1 MVLWMLFSM
10 LVPAATVIWKRGQQ
24 RFCWMEQNFVQC
36 YSIFKLHHA
45 NKINVII
52 IQASWSNRTNKWLN
66 WNSHKKIEGIVTS
79 PVSQG
84 AENNQ
89 IVHHFCALYCIHEAD
104 SGVIKTSYRKT
115 LTGVKLLKGRI
126 YFLNWWVF
134 HTVSGFSVPANNH
147 HRVIGKKAMCSQK
160 SGHPFSYMK
169 NIFYHWMLF
178 FLLFHDFLIYYCR
191 AQHIAFLFRKTPT
204 SRQSDHMTFFSD
216 LNVYFREN

>member
-89 IVHHFCALYCIHEAD
+89 IIHHFCALYCIHKAD
-104 SGVIKTSYRKT
+104 SGVQQSDNYGEIIIAPWLTLIWGVYIKQEDYLFVRFKER
-115 LTGVKLLKGRI
+115 RI
-126 YFLNWWVF
+126 
-134 HTVSGFSVPANNH
+134 
-147 HRVIGKKAMCSQK
+147 
-160 SGHPFSYMK
+160 
-169 NIFYHWMLF
+169 F
-178 FLLFHDFLIYYCR
+178 FLKLKHLTEKHW
-191 AQHIAFLFRKTPT
+191 QK
-204 SRQSDHMTFFSD
+204 
-216 LNVYFREN
+216 